1 MEKYGGWGVIALVS
15 TCAHTSTSCLT
26 CAWLR
31 AQENVGDDD
40 GGGGDDV
47 DAGGDG
53 DDGGGGDDDGGGDD
67 KSNDDDSGQH
77 NCHDVLRDDS
87 GIIWT
92 GFDEKDNFFFCP
104 LNTKHHKSES

>member
-40 GGGGDDV
+40 GGGGDD
-47 DAGGDG
+47 GD
-53 DDGGGGDDDGGGDD
+53 GGDD

>member
-31 AQENVGDDD
+31 AQENVGDAA
-40 GGGGDDV
+40 GGGGDD
-47 DAGGDG
+47 GD
-53 DDGGGGDDDGGGDD
+53 GGDD